1 MGVQPSVTTTQTSR
15 GRRGGI
21 EALLTFLTLRLP
33 DACDILPSVDFMTIQ
48 LAA

>member
-1 MGVQPSVTTTQTSR
+1 MGVQPSVTTT
-15 GRRGGI
+15 RRGGI
-21 EALLTFLTLRLP
+21 EALLTFLTLRLQ